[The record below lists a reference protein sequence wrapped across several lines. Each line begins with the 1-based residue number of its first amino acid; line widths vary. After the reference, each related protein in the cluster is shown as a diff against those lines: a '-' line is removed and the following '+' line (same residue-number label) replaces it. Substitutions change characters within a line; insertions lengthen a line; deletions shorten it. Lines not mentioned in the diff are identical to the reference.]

1 MLENFYDSL
10 TNLEKSFLNTS
21 KDITQNTSK
30 VLLEIE
36 KLKDIQNTGEL
47 KINSLSKVTSLLEK
61 LSIQNEFKL
70 SILREFPSY
79 ISNKK

>member
-10 TNLEKSFLNTS
+10 TNLEKSFSNTS

-36 KLKDIQNTGEL
+36 KLKDIQNTGDL
-47 KINSLSKVTSLLEK
+47 KIDSLTKVTGLLEK

-70 SILREFPSY
+70 SILREFPLY